1 MRGLIPD
8 SFIDELLARV
18 DIVDVI
24 ERRVPLK
31 KAGREW
37 TACCPFHDE
46 RTPSF
51 YVSPAKQFFHCFGC
65 GAHGSAIKFLMDY
78 ERLEFPDAVEELA
91 QSVGLTV
98 PREGGRDDR
107 PREDKTDLYTLL
119 DASAAWYQEQL
130 PKSAEAQAYCKKRG
144 LDADTIARFRLGWAP
159 AGYDGVTRALGNSP
173 RRMELLAEAGMVS
186 TGERGSKYDRFRE
199 RLMFPILDRR
209 GRVIA
214 FGGRIIQKSGDG
226 SPVADPGAQD
236 ARKSDGP
243 KYLNSPETP
252 LFHKGRELFALW
264 QVKQANAN
272 LQRIVVVEGY
282 MDVIALHQAGLP
294 IAVATLGTAT
304 TPEHTELL
312 FRAAPD
318 VVFCF
323 DGDRAGRAAAWK
335 ALDAALPRLRDGR
348 QAYFLFLPEGED
360 PDTLVRKEGKD
371 GFEQR
376 LKHAT
381 PLSDYFFGEIERGVD
396 SSTADGKARIGE
408 HAKPY
413 LEKIADGEFKD
424 KMFELLNRKV
434 RDEPLGTQVSGA
446 LQQFSDLAK
455 GIERDSTLIARGE
468 IPRDYLKPAPHRA
481 PTSIAGK
488 INPNRSLV
496 RSAIALLLAQP
507 GMADQVEKPYRFLRL
522 DKPGVGLLAELLDI
536 ARSRPGIN
544 PAMLVEH
551 FAERTEYPALQKLM
565 ATAVVGEPEAQ
576 RTEFMEALQRM
587 DDQTVALRREALHAK
602 MRSGPLD
609 DAEKAELRELLAARV
624 RPVATPD

>member
-1 MRGLIPD
+1 MRGRIPD
-8 SFIDELLARV
+8 SFIDELLTRV

-46 RTPSF
+46 RSPSF
-51 YVSPAKQFFHCFGC
+51 YVSPAKQFYHCFGC
-65 GAHGSAIKFLMDY
+65 GVHGSAVKFLMEY

-98 PREGGRDDR
+98 PREGGREAA
-107 PREDKTDLYTLL
+107 PREDKGDLYALL
-119 DASAAWYQEQL
+119 DAAASWYQGEL
-130 PKSAEAQAYCKKRG
+130 PKSADAQAYCQQRG
-144 LDADTIARFRLGWAP
+144 LDAETVARFRLGWAP
-159 AGYDGVTRALGNSP
+159 AGYGGVMKALGSSE
-173 RRMELLAEAGMVS
+173 RRMQLLNEAGMVAS
-186 TGERGSKYDRFRE
+186 NERGSKYDRFRE

-214 FGGRIIQKSGDG
+214 FGGRVLRAEQS
-226 SPVADPGAQD
+226 
-236 ARKSDGP
+236 P

-304 TPEHTELL
+304 TPEHTEVL

-335 ALDAALPRLRDGR
+335 ALESALPRLRDGR
-348 QAYFLFLPEGED
+348 QAYFLFLPDGED
-360 PDTLVRKEGKD
+360 PDSLVRKEGRG

-376 LKHAT
+376 LKEAT
-381 PLSDYFFGEIERGVD
+381 PLSDYFFGELSHDVAMGSLDGRARLAER
-396 SSTADGKARIGE
+396 ARPLIAKLPDGAFRDLMAQE
-408 HAKPY
+408 
-413 LEKIADGEFKD
+413 LEK
-424 KMFELLNRKV
+424 R
-434 RDEPLGTQVSGA
+434 SGA
-446 LQQFSDLAK
+446 RA
-455 GIERDSTLIARGE
+455 TLE
-468 IPRDYLKPAPHRA
+468 SPASRA
-481 PTSIAGK
+481 APQRPVAVQ
-488 INPNRSLV
+488 RSLV

-507 GMADQVEKPYRFLRL
+507 GLADLVSAPYGFLQL
-522 DKPGVGLLAELLDI
+522 DKPGVALLAELLDT
-536 ARSRPGIN
+536 ARARPGVN
-544 PAMLVEH
+544 PAVLVEQ
-551 FAERTEYPALQKLM
+551 FAERPEYPALQRLM
-565 ATAVVGEPEAQ
+565 AATVVGEPELQKREFIDAITRLDYQALLQ
-576 RTEFMEALQRM
+576 RKHALQ
-587 DDQTVALRREALHAK
+587 A
-602 MRSGPLD
+602 RSHELD
-609 DAEKAELRELLAARV
+609 AAEKDELRQLLRLRETFSANA
-624 RPVATPD
+624 PN

>member
-37 TACCPFHDE
+37 TACCPFHNE
-46 RTPSF
+46 RSPSF

-65 GAHGSAIKFLMDY
+65 GAHGSAVKFLMDY
-78 ERLEFPDAVEELA
+78 DRLEFPDAVEELA
-91 QSVGLTV
+91 QTVGLKV
-98 PREGGRDDR
+98 PREGGSEAV
-107 PREDKTDLYTLL
+107 PREDKTDLYALL
-119 DASAAWYQEQL
+119 DAAAGWYESEL
-130 PKSAEAQAYCKKRG
+130 PRSAEAQAYCKKRG
-144 LDADTIARFRLGWAP
+144 LDPETIKQFRLGWAP
-159 AGYDGVTRALGNSP
+159 AGYDGVIKSLGNSP
-173 RRMELLAEAGMVS
+173 RRMDLLNEAGMVAS
-186 TGERGSKYDRFRE
+186 SERGSKYDRFRE

-214 FGGRIIQKSGDG
+214 FGGRVLQ
-226 SPVADPGAQD
+226 AEQT
-236 ARKSDGP
+236 P

-272 LQRIVVVEGY
+272 LLRIVVVEGY

-304 TPEHTELL
+304 TPEHTEVL

-335 ALDAALPRLRDGR
+335 ALESALPRLRDGR
-348 QAYFLFLPEGED
+348 QAYFLFLPDGED
-360 PDTLVRKEGKD
+360 PDSLVRKEGRD

-376 LKHAT
+376 IKQAM
-381 PLSDYFFGEIERGVD
+381 PLSDYFFNELSHDVEMGSLDGRARLAER
-396 SSTADGKARIGE
+396 ARPLIAKLPDGAFRDLMAQE
-408 HAKPY
+408 
-413 LEKIADGEFKD
+413 LE
-424 KMFELLNRKV
+424 R
-434 RDEPLGTQVSGA
+434 RSGA
-446 LQQFSDLAK
+446 RAMLQTD
-455 GIERDSTLIARGE
+455 
-468 IPRDYLKPAPHRA
+468 PAAHRA
-481 PTSIAGK
+481 VQRPVAVQG
-488 INPNRSLV
+488 SLV
-496 RSAIALLLAQP
+496 RSAISLLLAQP
-507 GMADQVEKPYRFLRL
+507 DLADKVQKPYQFLSL
-522 DKPGVGLLAELLDI
+522 NKPGVGLLTELLDI

-551 FAERTEYPALQKLM
+551 FSERSEYPSLQKLM
-565 ATAVVGEPEAQ
+565 AAMSVGEPDAQ
-576 RTEFMEALQRM
+576 CM
-587 DDQTVALRREALHAK
+587 DF
-602 MRSGPLD
+602 
-609 DAEKAELRELLAARV
+609 LAAITRLEDEVVLQERRV
-624 RPVATPD
+624 LESKISENGVSSLTSEERLRYQAMWRDKRLKDLGS

>member
-37 TACCPFHDE
+37 TACCPFHNE
-46 RTPSF
+46 RSPSF

-65 GAHGSAIKFLMDY
+65 GAHGSAVKFLMDY

-91 QSVGLTV
+91 QTLGMTV
-98 PREGGRDDR
+98 PREGGREATA
-107 PREDKTDLYTLL
+107 PREDKTDLYALL
-119 DASAAWYQEQL
+119 DSSASWYQSEL
-130 PKSAEAQAYCKKRG
+130 PKSKDAQAYCKKRG
-144 LDADTIARFRLGWAP
+144 LDAETIARFRIGWAP
-159 AGYDGVTRALGNSP
+159 AGYDGVIKSLGNSE
-173 RRMELLAEAGMVS
+173 RRLQLLNEAGMVAS
-186 TGERGSKYDRFRE
+186 SEQGRKYDRFRE

-214 FGGRIIQKSGDG
+214 FGGRVLQ
-226 SPVADPGAQD
+226 AEQT
-236 ARKSDGP
+236 P

-264 QVKQANAN
+264 QVKQANSN

-304 TPEHTELL
+304 TPEHTEVLV
-312 FRAAPD
+312 RTAPD

-335 ALDAALPRLRDGR
+335 ALESALPRLRDGR
-348 QAYFLFLPEGED
+348 QAYFLFLPDGED
-360 PDTLVRKEGKD
+360 PDSLVRKEGKE
-371 GFEQR
+371 GFEKR
-376 LKHAT
+376 IKEAM
-381 PLSDYFFGEIERGVD
+381 PLSDYFFNELSHDVEMGSLDGRARLAERARPLIGKLP
-396 SSTADGKARIGE
+396 DGAFRDLMAQE
-408 HAKPY
+408 
-413 LEKIADGEFKD
+413 LE
-424 KMFELLNRKV
+424 R
-434 RDEPLGTQVSGA
+434 RSGA
-446 LQQFSDLAK
+446 RALIPPEA
-455 GIERDSTLIARGE
+455 ST
-468 IPRDYLKPAPHRA
+468 HRA
-481 PTSIAGK
+481 VQRPVAVQ
-488 INPNRSLV
+488 RSLV
-496 RSAIALLLAQP
+496 RSAISLLLAQP
-507 GMADQVEKPYRFLRL
+507 GVADQVEKPYRFLQL

-551 FAERTEYPALQKLM
+551 FVEREEYPSLQKLM
-565 ATAVVGEPEAQ
+565 AAISVGEPEAQ
-576 RTEFMEALQRM
+576 RIEFMEALGRM
-587 DDQTVALRREALHAK
+587 EAQVVTLRREALHAK
-602 MRSGPLD
+602 MSQGPLD
-609 DAEKAELRELLAARV
+609 NTEKAELRELLAARV
-624 RPVATPD
+624 TKPGES

>member
-1 MRGLIPD
+1 MRGRIPD

-37 TACCPFHDE
+37 TACCPFHNE

-51 YVSPAKQFFHCFGC
+51 YVTPAKQFFHCFGC

-91 QSVGLTV
+91 QSVGVKV
-98 PREGGRDDR
+98 PYEGARDNA
-107 PREDKTDLYTLL
+107 PREDKTDLYAVL
-119 DASAAWYQEQL
+119 DAAARWYEGEL
-130 PKSAEAQAYCKKRG
+130 PKNADAKAYCTKRG
-144 LDADTIARFRLGWAP
+144 LDAETIARFRIGWAP
-159 AGYDGVTRALGNSP
+159 AGYDGVIRALGSNE
-173 RRMELLAEAGMVS
+173 RRMQLLTEAGMVAS
-186 TGERGSKYDRFRE
+186 SQRGSKYDRFRE

-214 FGGRIIQKSGDG
+214 FGGRVLQSE
-226 SPVADPGAQD
+226 Q
-236 ARKSDGP
+236 GP

-264 QVKQANAN
+264 QVKQANSN
-272 LQRIVVVEGY
+272 LARIVVVEGY

-304 TPEHTELL
+304 TPEHTEVL

-335 ALDAALPRLRDGR
+335 ALESALPRLRDGR
-348 QAYFLFLPEGED
+348 QAYFLFLPDGED

-371 GFEQR
+371 GFEKR
-376 LKHAT
+376 VREAT
-381 PLSDYFFGEIERGVD
+381 PLSEYFFGELSHDVDMASLDGRARLAER
-396 SSTADGKARIGE
+396 AR
-408 HAKPY
+408 P
-413 LEKIADGEFKD
+413 
-424 KMFELLNRKV
+424 
-434 RDEPLGTQVSGA
+434 
-446 LQQFSDLAK
+446 
-455 GIERDSTLIARGE
+455 LIARLPDGAF
-468 IPRDYLKPAPHRA
+468 RDLMAQELEKRSGARA
-481 PTSIAGK
+481 VLEPEA
-488 INPNRSLV
+488 NLRRPVQRPVAVQRSLV

-507 GMADQVEKPYRFLRL
+507 GVADQVEKPYGFLRF
-522 DKPGVGLLAELLDI
+522 DKPGVELLAELLDT
-536 ARSRPGIN
+536 ARARPGIN

-551 FAERTEYPALQKLM
+551 FSDRAEYASLQKLM
-565 ATAVVGEPEAQ
+565 AATVVGEPEVQ
-576 RTEFMEALQRM
+576 RIEFLDAL
-587 DDQTVALRREALHAK
+587 AK
-602 MRSGPLD
+602 MEQQAITQRRDALVSKNREGALS

-624 RPVATPD
+624 PAPAASS

>member
-37 TACCPFHDE
+37 TACCPFHNE
-46 RTPSF
+46 RSPSF

-65 GAHGSAIKFLMDY
+65 GAHGSAVKFLMDY

-91 QSVGLTV
+91 QTVGLKV
-98 PREGGRDDR
+98 PREGGREAA
-107 PREDKTDLYTLL
+107 PREDKTDLYALL
-119 DASAAWYQEQL
+119 DAAAGWYEGEL
-130 PKSAEAQAYCKKRG
+130 PRSAEAQAYCKKRG
-144 LDADTIARFRLGWAP
+144 LDAETIKQFRLGWAP
-159 AGYDGVTRALGNSP
+159 AGYDGVIKALGSSE
-173 RRMELLAEAGMVS
+173 RRMQLLNEAGMVAS
-186 TGERGSKYDRFRE
+186 SERGSKYDRFRE

-214 FGGRIIQKSGDG
+214 FGGRVLQSEQ
-226 SPVADPGAQD
+226 S
-236 ARKSDGP
+236 P

-272 LQRIVVVEGY
+272 LTRIMVVEGY

-304 TPEHTELL
+304 TPEHTEVL

-335 ALDAALPRLRDGR
+335 ALESALPRLRDGR
-348 QAYFLFLPEGED
+348 QAYFLFLPDGED
-360 PDTLVRKEGKD
+360 PDSLVRKEGKD

-376 LKHAT
+376 IKQAM
-381 PLSDYFFGEIERGVD
+381 PLSDYFFNELSHDVEMGSLDGRARLAER
-396 SSTADGKARIGE
+396 ARPLIAKLPDGAFRDLMAQE
-408 HAKPY
+408 
-413 LEKIADGEFKD
+413 LEK
-424 KMFELLNRKV
+424 R
-434 RDEPLGTQVSGA
+434 SGA
-446 LQQFSDLAK
+446 RTLLQPD
-455 GIERDSTLIARGE
+455 
-468 IPRDYLKPAPHRA
+468 PATHRA
-481 PTSIAGK
+481 IQRPVAVQ
-488 INPNRSLV
+488 RSLV
-496 RSAIALLLAQP
+496 RSAISLLLAQP
-507 GMADQVEKPYRFLRL
+507 GLADQVERPYRFLRL
-522 DKPGVGLLAELLDI
+522 DKPGVELLAELIDT

-551 FAERTEYPALQKLM
+551 FAERPEYPSLQKLM
-565 ATAVVGEPEAQ
+565 AAVAVGEPEAQ
-576 RTEFMEALQRM
+576 RAEFFDALARM
-587 DDQTVALRREALHAK
+587 DDHATTQRRDTLTAK
-602 MRSGPLD
+602 SREGTLD
-609 DAEKAELRELLAARV
+609 SAEKAELRELLAARV
-624 RPVATPD
+624 RPVTAPD

>member
-37 TACCPFHDE
+37 TACCPFHNE

-91 QSVGLTV
+91 QTVGLKV
-98 PREGGRDDR
+98 PREGGRDAA

-119 DASAAWYQEQL
+119 DDAASWFQGEL
-130 PKSAEAQAYCKKRG
+130 PRHADAQAYCKKRG
-144 LDADTIARFRLGWAP
+144 LDAETIGRFRLGWAP
-159 AGYDGVTRALGNSP
+159 AGYDGVIKALGTSP
-173 RRMELLAEAGMVS
+173 ARMDLLTQAGMVAS
-186 TGERGSKYDRFRE
+186 NDKGNRYDRFRE

-214 FGGRIIQKSGDG
+214 FGGRVLSSEQ
-226 SPVADPGAQD
+226 A
-236 ARKSDGP
+236 P

-264 QVKQANAN
+264 QVKQANQSLA
-272 LQRIVVVEGY
+272 RIVVVEGY

-304 TPEHTELL
+304 TPEHTEVL

-335 ALDAALPRLRDGR
+335 ALESALPRLRDGR
-348 QAYFLFLPEGED
+348 QAYFLFLPDGED
-360 PDTLVRKEGKD
+360 PDSLVRKEGKD

-376 LKHAT
+376 IKDAM
-381 PLSDYFFGEIERGVD
+381 PLSDYFFNELSHDVDMASLDGRARLAER
-396 SSTADGKARIGE
+396 ARPLIAKLPDGAFRDLMAQE
-408 HAKPY
+408 
-413 LEKIADGEFKD
+413 LE
-424 KMFELLNRKV
+424 R
-434 RDEPLGTQVSGA
+434 RSGA
-446 LQQFSDLAK
+446 RAMPHGD
-455 GIERDSTLIARGE
+455 
-468 IPRDYLKPAPHRA
+468 PANYRA
-481 PTSIAGK
+481 VQRPTAVQ
-488 INPNRSLV
+488 RSLV
-496 RSAIALLLAQP
+496 RSAISLLLAQP
-507 GMADQVEKPYRFLRL
+507 ELADQVDKPYRFLHL
-522 DKPGVGLLAELLDI
+522 DKPGVTLLAELLDV
-536 ARSRPGIN
+536 ARARPGIN
-544 PAMLVEH
+544 SAILVEH
-551 FAERTEYPALQKLM
+551 FADRPEYPSLQKLM
-565 ATAVVGEPEAQ
+565 ASLSVGEPEIQ
-576 RTEFMEALQRM
+576 RTEFFDALARMEDHAITQRRDALTAKSREG
-587 DDQTVALRREALHAK
+587 AL
-602 MRSGPLD
+602 SS
-609 DAEKAELRELLAARV
+609 AEKAELRELLAARA
-624 RPVATPD
+624 RPPMASPSP

>member
-1 MRGLIPD
+1 MRGRIPD

-37 TACCPFHDE
+37 TACCPFHNE

-51 YVSPAKQFFHCFGC
+51 YVSPTKQFFHCFGC
-65 GAHGSAIKFLMDY
+65 GAHGSAVKFLMDY

-98 PREGGRDDR
+98 PREGGREAA
-107 PREDKTDLYTLL
+107 PREDKSDLYALL
-119 DASAAWYQEQL
+119 DGAARWYENEL
-130 PKSAEAQAYCKKRG
+130 PRSAEAQAYCAKRG
-144 LDADTIARFRLGWAP
+144 LDADTIAHFRLGWAP
-159 AGYDGVTRALGNSP
+159 AGYDGLIKALGGSD
-173 RRMELLAEAGMVS
+173 RRMQLLTEAGMVA
-186 TGERGSKYDRFRE
+186 TGERGHRYDRFRE

-214 FGGRIIQKSGDG
+214 FGGRVLAKPGEG
-226 SPVADPGAQD
+226 SPVFDSGAQD

-264 QVKQANAN
+264 QVKQANAS

-304 TPEHTELL
+304 TPEHTEVL

-335 ALDAALPRLRDGR
+335 ALEAALPRLRDGR
-348 QAYFLFLPEGED
+348 QAYFLFLPDGED

-376 LKHAT
+376 LKAAT
-381 PLSDYFFGEIERGVD
+381 PLSDYFFGELARDVDTASLDGRARLAER
-396 SSTADGKARIGE
+396 AR
-408 HAKPY
+408 P
-413 LEKIADGEFKD
+413 
-424 KMFELLNRKV
+424 
-434 RDEPLGTQVSGA
+434 
-446 LQQFSDLAK
+446 
-455 GIERDSTLIARGE
+455 LIARLPDGAF
-468 IPRDYLKPAPHRA
+468 RDLMADELEKRTGARANVPAEPATHRA
-481 PTSIAGK
+481 VQRPVAVQ
-488 INPNRSLV
+488 RSLV

-507 GMADQVEKPYRFLRL
+507 GLADQVEPPYRFLRL
-522 DKPGVGLLAELLDI
+522 DRPGVGLLAELLDI
-536 ARSRPGIN
+536 ARARPGIH
-544 PAMLVEH
+544 PATLVEH
-551 FAERTEYPALQKLM
+551 FAERTEYVSLQKLM
-565 ATAVVGEPEAQ
+565 AATAVGEPEAQ
-576 RTEFMEALQRM
+576 RAEFLDALARME
-587 DDQTVALRREALHAK
+587 DQAAALRREALAAK
-602 MRSGPLD
+602 HREGTLSQ
-609 DAEKAELRELLAARV
+609 AEKAELRELLAAR
-624 RPVATPD
+624 RPSAAQG

>member
-37 TACCPFHDE
+37 TACCPFHNE

-65 GAHGSAIKFLMDY
+65 GVHGSAIKFLMDY
-78 ERLEFPDAVEELA
+78 DRLEFPDAVEELA

-98 PREGGRDDR
+98 PREGGRDER
-107 PREDKTDLYTLL
+107 PREDKTDLYALL
-119 DASAAWYQEQL
+119 DASASWYQQQL
-130 PKSAEAQAYCKKRG
+130 PGSVEAKAYCTKRG

-159 AGYDGVTRALGNSP
+159 AGYDGVSKALGSSP
-173 RRMELLAEAGMVS
+173 RRMELLEETGMVS

-214 FGGRIIQKSGDG
+214 FGGRVLSSEQS
-226 SPVADPGAQD
+226 
-236 ARKSDGP
+236 P
-243 KYLNSPETP
+243 KYLNSPETT

-264 QVKQANAN
+264 QVKQANQN
-272 LQRIVVVEGY
+272 LVRIVVVEGY

-335 ALDAALPRLRDGR
+335 ALESALPRLRDGR
-348 QAYFLFLPEGED
+348 QAYFLFLPDGED
-360 PDTLVRKEGKD
+360 PDSLVRAEGKD

-376 LKHAT
+376 IKEAM
-381 PLSDYFFGEIERGVD
+381 PLSDYFFNELSHDVEMGSLDGRARLAER
-396 SSTADGKARIGE
+396 ARPLLAKLPDGAFRDLMAQE
-408 HAKPY
+408 
-413 LEKIADGEFKD
+413 LEK
-424 KMFELLNRKV
+424 R
-434 RDEPLGTQVSGA
+434 SGA
-446 LQQFSDLAK
+446 RAMLQAD
-455 GIERDSTLIARGE
+455 
-468 IPRDYLKPAPHRA
+468 PATRRA
-481 PTSIAGK
+481 VQRPMAVQ
-488 INPNRSLV
+488 RSLV
-496 RSAIALLLAQP
+496 RSAISLLLTQP
-507 GMADQVEKPYRFLRL
+507 GLADQVEKPYRFLRL
-522 DKPGVGLLAELLDI
+522 DKPGVELLAELLDR
-536 ARSRPGIN
+536 ARARPGIN

-551 FAERTEYPALQKLM
+551 FAERSEYPSLQKLM
-565 ATAVVGEPEAQ
+565 AATVVGEAEAQ
-576 RTEFMEALQRM
+576 AAEFF
-587 DDQTVALRREALHAK
+587 DALRRMEEQATSQRRAALTAK
-602 MRSGPLD
+602 SREGTLD
-609 DAEKAELRELLAARV
+609 SAEKAELRELLAARV
-624 RPVATPD
+624 SPPAAPA